1 MRLSR
6 QQIKEL
12 ELAFLN
18 GIVSRNVMT
27 VRQVSATLFSILFV
41 AAVVSAQGNQCGAK
55 MADLPQAPELR
66 GFRLGMTFEQ
76 AKTRVP
82 QIVFGH
88 TDEFGL
94 SKTSINP
101 DFDLRIDKTNFEDVR
116 TVSLEFLDGRVT
128 SLWIGYENSFKWKT
142 ADEFVKGI
150 SPALGV
156 PIDWTAKSRAQQLK
170 CVDFELSVSVIA
182 GGPSLRIVDLPAA
195 ETLVAR
201 RQAKEDAAEAQEAA
215 PAQTPVTGD
224 TGNKTYYPV
233 GCQSLKDVPE
243 KKRIAFN
250 SQEEAE
256 KAGYKRSSSCP

>member
-1 MRLSR
+1 MIFCR
-6 QQIKEL
+6 
-12 ELAFLN
+12 
-18 GIVSRNVMT
+18 
-27 VRQVSATLFSILFV
+27 VSASLYLILLL
-41 AAVVSAQGNQCGAK
+41 AAIVSAQGNQCSMK

-66 GFRLGMTFEQ
+66 GFRLGMTLEQ

-101 DFDLRIDKTNFEDVR
+101 DFDSRIDKTNFEDVR

-128 SLWIGYENSFKWKT
+128 SVWIGFENTFKWRT
-142 ADEFVKGI
+142 VAEFVKGI
-150 SPALGV
+150 SQALGV
-156 PIDWTAKSRAQQLK
+156 PNEWTAKGRAQQLK
-170 CVDFELSVSVIA
+170 CADFEFSVSVIA

-195 ETLVAR
+195 EMLVAR
-201 RQAKEDAAEAQEAA
+201 RQAREDAAEAQEAA
-215 PAQTPVTGD
+215 TAPVIGD
-224 TGNKTYYPV
+224 TGNKTYYSV

-256 KAGYKRSSSCP
+256 KAGYKRASSCP